1 MFNGLLKRWRKQRR
15 EISLVPCP
23 HCGGDIR
30 HDASSCR
37 HCGSSDA
44 DGWSDEGSDGGYYFG
59 DADGDDFDYDQYIE
73 EHHSSSLTSTSLS
86 PLWRA
91 VIVVLVV
98 AFVASLLVPL
108 L

>member
-1 MFNGLLKRWRKQRR
+1 MFNGLLNRWRRPRR
-15 EISLVPCP
+15 EISWVPCP

-44 DGWSDEGSDGGYYFG
+44 DGWRDDEYDDQYG
-59 DADGDDFDYDQYIE
+59 DGDDFDYEQYVE
-73 EHHSSSLTSTSLS
+73 DNHSSSLTSTSLS

>member
-1 MFNGLLKRWRKQRR
+1 MFNGLLNRWRKQRR

-30 HDASSCR
+30 HDASFCR

-44 DGWSDEGSDGGYYFG
+44 DAWSDEGSDVGY
-59 DADGDDFDYDQYIE
+59 DDDFDYGQYIE
-73 EHHSSSLTSTSLS
+73 ENHSSSLTSTSLS

>member
-1 MFNGLLKRWRKQRR
+1 MFNGLLNRWRKQRR

-23 HCGGDIR
+23 HCGGEIR
-30 HDASSCR
+30 HDASFCR

-44 DGWSDEGSDGGYYFG
+44 DGWSVEGSDLGY
-59 DADGDDFDYDQYIE
+59 DDDFDYDQYIE
-73 EHHSSSLTSTSLS
+73 EHHSSSLTSRTLS